1 MNTPLV
7 NKAMSKLGFSEL
19 KPMQKEM
26 LLAAEKHD
34 NIQLHAPTGSG
45 KTLGFSLP
53 MLDKIVQQGGSQCM
67 IIAPSRELALQ
78 ITSVWQDMKTGLN
91 VLCCYGGHDR
101 RNEARSLSNAPEVII
116 GTPGR
121 LADHCRNER
130 FSKDSLNLVVVD
142 EYDKALELGFEED
155 INTILEYLDRV
166 EKHYLV
172 SATDQIVLPQR
183 WSALDFFK
191 IAGAQQSLATQLE
204 KFKLIAPKDEKT
216 SYLERLLG
224 ELDLQQG
231 IIFFNHREAV
241 ERVSDFLDNIGLPH
255 ETFHGGMEQM
265 DREKALLKFR
275 NGSVNYI
282 LATDLAA
289 RGLDI
294 QDLDF
299 VVHYQATKDEASFIH
314 RNGRTARMSAEGK
327 SFILLSE
334 DEYLPDFAADFQD
347 FSLPSQQRT
356 VSLPL
361 NATVYF
367 GGGKKEKIN
376 KVDVLGV
383 LIKQAKL
390 KPQEVGKIDIMD
402 HAAFAAVPLKKIKAV
417 INELRQV
424 KVKGKKVKVD
434 RCW

>member
-1 MNTPLV
+1 MG
-7 NKAMSKLGFSEL
+7 KLGFTEL
-19 KPMQKEM
+19 KPMQEEM
-26 LLAAEKHD
+26 LQAAKKYDH
-34 NIQLHAPTGSG
+34 IQLHAPTGSG

-53 MLDKIVQQGGSQCM
+53 LLDQIVPQGGSQCM

-78 ITSVWQDMKTGLN
+78 ITAVWQDMKTGLN

-130 FSKDSLNLVVVD
+130 FSKDNLTLVVID

-155 INTILEYLDRV
+155 INSILGYLEMV
-166 EKHYLV
+166 EKHFLV

-183 WSALDFFK
+183 WNALNFFK
-191 IAGAQQSLATQLE
+191 IAGAQQNLAPTLE

-216 SYLERLLG
+216 SFLERLLG

-231 IIFFNHREAV
+231 IIFFNHRDAV
-241 ERVSDFLDNIGLPH
+241 ERVSDFLDNLGLPH

-294 QDLDF
+294 QNMDF

-327 SFILLSE
+327 SFILLSD
-334 DEYLPDFAADFQD
+334 DEFLPDFAMDFQD
-347 FSLPSQQRT
+347 FTLPSQRKT
-356 VSLPL
+356 VSLPS

-390 KPQEVGKIDIMD
+390 KPHEVGKIDIMD
-402 HAAFAAVPLKKIKAV
+402 HAAFAAVPLNKVKDVVKT
-417 INELRQV
+417 LRQA